1 MRESFTAVLERNRTL
16 AGEFATEP
24 YEAAWAAE
32 ARWFVRTLKRTGA
45 GTRLR
50 VTTQISPDGLHW
62 CDLDAE
68 REITGDLVSWESAGF
83 GGWLRLKGTVDA
95 GAGAGA
101 DAGGDGTGTATVMIY
116 LALKS

>member
-32 ARWFVRTLKRTGA
+32 ARWFVRTLKRSDT

-62 CDLDAE
+62 CDLDAG
-68 REITGDLVSWESAGF
+68 REITGDLESWESAGF
-83 GGWLRLKGTVDA
+83 GGWLRLKGTVEA
-95 GAGAGA
+95 GAGPEP
-101 DAGGDGTGTATVMIY
+101 GTGPTATVMIY